1 MDRRISR
8 AEAVCLH
15 FYQPLKLSNIMT
27 YDQEIRSSKVVL
39 MEFYASWCPH
49 CQRMMPVVAQVKE
62 LLDGRA
68 NVCQLDIDNNKEAAD
83 AADVRSIPSFL
94 IYVDGEEAW
103 RHTGE
108 IDGEVLLSKIESFL

>member
-1 MDRRISR
+1 
-8 AEAVCLH
+8 
-15 FYQPLKLSNIMT
+15 MT

-68 NVCQLDIDNNKEAAD
+68 NVCQLEIDNNKEAAD
-83 AADVRSIPSFL
+83 AADVHSIPSFI

-108 IDGEVLLSKIESFL
+108 IDGEVLLSKVESFL

>member
-1 MDRRISR
+1 
-8 AEAVCLH
+8 
-15 FYQPLKLSNIMT
+15 MT

-49 CQRMMPVVAQVKE
+49 CQRMMPIVAQVKE
-62 LLDGRA
+62 RLGGRA

-83 AADVRSIPSFL
+83 TAGVKSIPTFI
-94 IYVDGEEAW
+94 IYVDGKEVW

-108 IDGEVLLSKIESFL
+108 IDGEVLLSKVESYL